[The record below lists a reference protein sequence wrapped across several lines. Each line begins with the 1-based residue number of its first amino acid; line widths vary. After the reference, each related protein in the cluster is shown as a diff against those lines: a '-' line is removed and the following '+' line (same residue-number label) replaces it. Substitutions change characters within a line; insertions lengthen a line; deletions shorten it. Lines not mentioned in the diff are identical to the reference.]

1 AVVRRGRAAVLFQAG
16 GGGSHIEEG
25 FGGPALRVP
34 GGRAAAAF
42 ARMVAA
48 LGGPADFV
56 EKPEKYLPKAAVE
69 FAVKAAGNGFATGI
83 ATRDIGLAVVGLG
96 GGRTRPDDRIDHAV
110 GITRL
115 LPLGAEVRTGEPL
128 ALVHAR
134 TQAEAEAA
142 AAAVLSAYTIGAS
155 KPAAD
160 KTVIRR
166 VLPRG

>member
-1 AVVRRGRAAVLFQAG
+1 MTLALAAEMLQSAGLVSSNQDGIRRAAETLA
-16 GGGSHIEEG
+16 
-25 FGGPALRVP
+25 

-42 ARMVAA
+42 QRMVAA

-56 EKPEKYLPKAAVE
+56 EKPEKYLPKAPVE
-69 FAVKAAGNGFATGI
+69 LAVKAPENGFVAGI

-115 LPLGAEVRTGEPL
+115 SPVGAEVRAGEPL

-134 TQAEAEAA
+134 STADAEAA
-142 AAAVLSAYTIGAS
+142 AAVVLSAYTIGTS
-155 KPAAD
+155 KPAAE
-160 KTVIRR
+160 KTVLRR
-166 VLPRG
+166 VLSRG

>member
-1 AVVRRGRAAVLFQAG
+1 GAAFWVKAAGVACYKVAGVWGPAVGGAG
-16 GGGSHIEEG
+16 GG
-25 FGGPALRVP
+25 
-34 GGRAAAAF
+34 AAAAF

>member
-1 AVVRRGRAAVLFQAG
+1 VQPGGRGGTTPAGRGGAPARGAG
-16 GGGSHIEEG
+16 GG
-25 FGGPALRVP
+25 
-34 GGRAAAAF
+34 AAAAF